1 MPKPPPDAFEKS
13 LRFLSMRPLSETELL
28 TKLQRAGYPD
38 NEANAAIEKCRKLH
52 YLDDELLAVD
62 SVSALRQRNL
72 GTRQIKFRLAKRGL
86 DPEAVAGLL
95 ADNPQEEFEAAF
107 RAMQGKM
114 RLLRHESDPRKKREK
129 LFRFLIGR
137 GFSPDIILR
146 VLDSSTETD
155 DEL

>member
-13 LRFLSMRPLSETELL
+13 LRFLSMRPLSEAELL
-28 TKLQRAGYPD
+28 AKLQRAGYPE
-38 NEANAAIEKCRKLH
+38 NEAAAAVEKCRKLH
-52 YLDDELLAVD
+52 YLDDELLAAD

-86 DPEAVAGLL
+86 DPETVTGLL
-95 ADNPQEEFEAAF
+95 ADDPQEEFEAAF

-114 RLLRHESDPRKKREK
+114 RLLRHETDPRKKREK
-129 LFRFLIGR
+129 LFRFLTGR

-146 VLDSSTETD
+146 VLDFPAQTD
-155 DEL
+155 ENL